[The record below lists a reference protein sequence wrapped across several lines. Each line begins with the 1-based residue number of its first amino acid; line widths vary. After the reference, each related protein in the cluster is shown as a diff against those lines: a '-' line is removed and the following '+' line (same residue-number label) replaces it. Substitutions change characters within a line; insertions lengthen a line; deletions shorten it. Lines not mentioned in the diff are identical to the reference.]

1 MTLEVLTPVLFG
13 PIPVVVAIGIYV
25 WTALALGA
33 VFRKSG
39 DEAWNAWVPVYNQV
53 ILLRLGG
60 LSPWLLLFWLIPG
73 LGWLAVWIAQVIACH
88 HINLAFGVNAAMTAL
103 AALLF
108 PVWAAVLGFGSARWL
123 GAGERRALDASVPR
137 PAYAR
142 QSYVDHEEVSSQPNS
157 VDKSSTDAHSSVD
170 PPPTLSW
177 APEPEGAKE
186 EPVIEDESDWLDTDT
201 PSDAPAPMPAMKFA
215 PTDPASL
222 PEGVLRGRG
231 GAILPTGDTSDDL
244 MQPPVTRV
252 PAASAAQTERDP
264 WAPSDPEAFPETSG
278 PVSAVVGAPA
288 AGLPRA
294 ARTSVSASHT
304 RPEIPEDV
312 LDETIIARRR
322 RTNWSIVLPT
332 GEPVALGSTTVL
344 LGRRP
349 AADPQYPTAQLVSI
363 DDGTVS
369 KTHARLELKNDRWFI
384 TDLAST
390 NGVVFA
396 TLVGTEVEASPGEET
411 EAGDR
416 FMLGDAEVRL
426 VRSDW

>member
-1 MTLEVLTPVLFG
+1 MTLEAFTLGLFG
-13 PIPVVVAIGIYV
+13 PIPLVAAIGIYV

-39 DEAWNAWVPVYNQV
+39 NHAWKAWVPFYNQAV
-53 ILLRLGG
+53 LFRLGH
-60 LSPWLLLFWLIPG
+60 LSPWLLLLWLVPV
-73 LGWLAVWIAQVIACH
+73 LGWAAVWIAQVLACH
-88 HINLAFGVNAAMTAL
+88 RINLAFGVNAAMTAL

-108 PVWAAVLGFGSARWL
+108 PVWASVVGFGSARWL
-123 GAGERRALDASVPR
+123 GASERRALDPSVPR

-142 QSYVDHEEVSSQPNS
+142 QSYVDHEELSTQPSS
-157 VDKSSTDAHSSVD
+157 VDKSVTDAHSSVD
-170 PPPTLSW
+170 SPPPTLSW
-177 APEPEGAKE
+177 APEPEDAKE
-186 EPVIEDESDWLDTDT
+186 EPMIDDESDWEDVHST
-201 PSDAPAPMPAMKFA
+201 SDAPAPMPAMKFA
-215 PTDPASL
+215 PTDPASI
-222 PEGVLRGRG
+222 PDGVLRGRG
-231 GAILPTGDTSDDL
+231 GAILPTGETTDQSTH
-244 MQPPVTRV
+244 PPVTRV
-252 PAASAAQTERDP
+252 PAATADAERDP

-278 PVSAVVGAPA
+278 PVSAVVGAPE
-288 AGLPRA
+288 AGTPRS
-294 ARTSVSASHT
+294 ARTSVSSFHT

-322 RTNWSIVLPT
+322 RTNWSLVLPT

-349 AADPQYPTAQLVSI
+349 AADPDHPTAQLVSV

-369 KTHARLELKNDRWFI
+369 KTHARLELKNDRWYI

-396 TLVGTEVEASPGEET
+396 TLVGPEIEATPGEET

-426 VRSDW
+426 VRTDR